1 MRWTVYGLLKVWAWS
16 CGVELKLMTLRWPT
30 IMANH
35 IGVVYVTTSRVCK
48 SQLYLYYIQGPWES
62 TISVQHPGSM
72 RVNHICTTSRVYESQ
87 PYLCTIS
94 SVYLGLSTTFWV
106 YGSQPYLYNI
116 QGLWESTISVYN
128 IQCLFGSFYNI
139 LGLWESTISVQH
151 PGSMRVNHICTTS
164 RVYESQPYLYNIQGP
179 FGSFYNIQGL
189 WESTIFVQ
197 YPGSISVN
205 HIKLFKRSIHAI
217 SGCTT

>member
-62 TISVQHPGSM
+62 TISVQHPGPMRVNHICVQYPVSIWVFLQHSGSM
-72 RVNHICTTSRVYESQ
+72 GVNHICTTSRVYESQ

-106 YGSQPYLYNI
+106 YESQPYLYNI
-116 QGLWESTISVYN
+116 QGLWESTISVQYP
-128 IQCLFGSFYNI
+128 GSIWVF
-139 LGLWESTISVQH
+139 LQH
-151 PGSMRVNHICTTS
+151 PGSMRVNHICTIS
-164 RVYESQPYLYNIQGP
+164 RV
-179 FGSFYNIQGL
+179 
-189 WESTIFVQ
+189 
-197 YPGSISVN
+197 
-205 HIKLFKRSIHAI
+205 H
-217 SGCTT
+217 